1 MNCSDAEVLIHA
13 LLDGELDAGHTRDV
27 EAHLARC
34 ENCAGKLAAYRA
46 MRQAMADANL
56 KEAAPAHLRRRVEA
70 ALPAVPAAQNVTRLD
85 SRRRPNRRS
94 FVGGFAVGAVLSAAV
109 AASLVLV
116 VTRDDEDHRLAGEV
130 VSAHLRSLQPGHLTD
145 VETSDQHTVKPWF
158 NGRLA
163 EAPRVIDLAKDDFP
177 LAGGRVDV
185 VDRAPAATL
194 VYRHRKHLIS
204 LVEVPAHGRA
214 DAAPVRGVSEGY
226 NIVHWTE
233 GGVTYWAVSD
243 IGAGDLEE
251 FVQKFRAA
259 PADQ

>member
-1 MNCSDAEVLIHA
+1 MTARAPSERGFSK
-13 LLDGELDAGHTRDV
+13 LLAIFFLSIAAIVGSGATYVAFGPQQAAAPTQVAVLDAHI
-27 EAHLARC
+27 
-34 ENCAGKLAAYRA
+34 RA
-46 MRQAMADANL
+46 MMAPQAFD
-56 KEAAPAHLRRRVEA
+56 
-70 ALPAVPAAQNVTRLD
+70 
-85 SRRRPNRRS
+85 
-94 FVGGFAVGAVLSAAV
+94 V
-109 AASLVLV
+109 AS
-116 VTRDDEDHRLAGEV
+116 
-130 VSAHLRSLQPGHLTD
+130 
-145 VETSDQHTVKPWF
+145 SDKHTVKPWF

-204 LVEVPAHGRA
+204 LVEVPARGHA
-214 DAAPVRGVSEGY
+214 DSGPMRHASEGY

-243 IGAGDLEE
+243 LGAGDLED
-251 FVQKFRAA
+251 FVQKFRTT